1 MHLRR
6 TKTTQPEVKFVSE
19 TSGRRPTLKEVARAA
34 GVSVASA
41 SYAINGTG
49 SVGEQTREHIL
60 AVAAQL
66 GYRPNLSAKAMKTG
80 RTGTLGLVVPD
91 LTNPFFPSLA
101 QVIIQTARQNGYSVL
116 LTDTE
121 GSPDAERQ
129 SLQLLSERGVD
140 GVIWFPVSDDSAV
153 GEAIGGTPT
162 VVLDRNLA
170 GYDVVHAD
178 YAQGG
183 ELAARRLIAAGHTRI
198 GVISG
203 PVAASSARQRAE
215 AAVEVIKT
223 GAHLAWQVSNAFSL
237 DLEPAVIAAIDS
249 REATA
254 IVVGADLIAIGAIRH
269 LHASGL
275 RVPEDVS
282 IIGFDDIPW
291 APLNTPPLSTIE
303 MPSEEMALEA
313 VELLL
318 RRIAQPD
325 EPRRRVVFNVGL
337 IERASVGPP
346 PR

>member
-1 MHLRR
+1 M
-6 TKTTQPEVKFVSE
+6 SE
-19 TSGRRPTLKEVARAA
+19 TIGRRPTLKEVARAA

-101 QVIIQTARQNGYSVL
+101 QVIIQTARQRGYSVL

-129 SLQLLSERGVD
+129 SLHLLAERGVD
-140 GVIWFPVSDDSAV
+140 GVIWFPVTDDSAV
-153 GEAIGGTPT
+153 GEALGGVPT
-162 VVLDRNLA
+162 VVLDRSMS
-170 GYDVVHAD
+170 GFDVIHAD
-178 YAQGG
+178 YAHGG
-183 ELAARRLIAAGHTRI
+183 ELAARRLIAAGHRRI

-203 PVAASSARQRAE
+203 PTAASSARQRAQ
-215 AAVEVIKT
+215 AAVDVIEREAELT
-223 GAHLAWQVSNAFSL
+223 WRVSNAFSL
-237 DLEPAVIAAIDS
+237 DLDPEVVAAID
-249 REATA
+249 RRQATA

-269 LHASGL
+269 LQASGL
-275 RVPEDVS
+275 RVPDDVS

-291 APLNTPPLSTIE
+291 APLANPPLSTIE
-303 MPSEEMALEA
+303 MPSEEMASEA
-313 VELLL
+313 VEMLL
-318 RRIAQPD
+318 RRIAHPE
-325 EPRRRVVFNVGL
+325 EPRRRVVFDVGL
-337 IERASVGPP
+337 VDRASVGPP
-346 PR
+346 AA